1 MMASGT
7 QLSNEFLREGARDV
21 VQTLVGAGYEAYWAG
36 GCVRDMI
43 LGLVPADYDVA
54 TSARPDEVIG
64 LFPRTV
70 EVGKAFG
77 VVCVLTEGRS
87 YDVAT
92 FRAEGAYSDGRRPD
106 NVSWADAQADVI
118 RRDFTINGLLYDPLE
133 DRVLDF
139 VDGQEDL
146 RAGIIRAIGEP
157 IRRFEEDY
165 LRILRAIRFSAR
177 FHFEIESLTLEAMAR
192 AAQGV
197 GRMSAERIEHELS
210 RILTEGSA
218 KEGLVHLRDLAI
230 WPLVLAEV
238 GDADLAIERFAG
250 LDPLPN
256 SVAWANLCAGQAMTA
271 DDIAGMADRL
281 RFSTKL
287 KKEIV
292 GTILCAEGLAS
303 YPKLG
308 SAERKKLVRQSWV
321 SGALTI
327 LSVGGAHDKAH
338 GAAQRD
344 LERWSTEDLHPLP
357 LLRGDDLENA
367 GITPGPVFGRILAEL
382 ENEQLE
388 GRIDRVEQA
397 WTMVERLLEA
407 EPG

>member
-1 MMASGT
+1 MVAPNKPVLIGT
-7 QLSNEFLREGARDV
+7 SLR
-21 VQTLVGAGYEAYWAG
+21 L
-36 GCVRDMI
+36 
-43 LGLVPADYDVA
+43 
-54 TSARPDEVIG
+54 
-64 LFPRTV
+64 
-70 EVGKAFG
+70 
-77 VVCVLTEGRS
+77 
-87 YDVAT
+87 
-92 FRAEGAYSDGRRPD
+92 
-106 NVSWADAQADVI
+106 
-118 RRDFTINGLLYDPLE
+118 
-133 DRVLDF
+133 
-139 VDGQEDL
+139 
-146 RAGIIRAIGEP
+146 
-157 IRRFEEDY
+157 
-165 LRILRAIRFSAR
+165 
-177 FHFEIESLTLEAMAR
+177 
-192 AAQGV
+192 
-197 GRMSAERIEHELS
+197 
-210 RILTEGSA
+210 
-218 KEGLVHLRDLAI
+218 
-230 WPLVLAEV
+230 
-238 GDADLAIERFAG
+238 
-250 LDPLPN
+250 
-256 SVAWANLCAGQAMTA
+256 
-271 DDIAGMADRL
+271 
-281 RFSTKL
+281 STKL